1 MYKIVEKKTGYVID
15 VAWVSIEARKEL
27 EEVGFISIPVK

>member
-15 VAWVSIEARKEL
+15 VAEVTLEARKEL
-27 EEVGFISIPVK
+27 EKIGFICIPV